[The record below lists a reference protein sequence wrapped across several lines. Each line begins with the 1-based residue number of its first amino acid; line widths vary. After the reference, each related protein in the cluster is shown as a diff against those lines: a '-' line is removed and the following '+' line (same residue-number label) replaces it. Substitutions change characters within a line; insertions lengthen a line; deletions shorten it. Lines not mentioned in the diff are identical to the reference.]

1 MSKQVKVGSRL
12 VGDGQPIYFIGEIG
26 LNHNGSLDICKQL
39 IDVAVLARC
48 DAVKFQKR
56 TPEICVPPDQRDKL
70 RETPW
75 GTMTYMDYR
84 HKIEFG
90 ESEYG
95 EIAKYCADKKI
106 DWMASCWDEPSVD
119 LIDRLDPVG
128 HKVASAS
135 LTDDALLKKMAA
147 TGRPMF
153 LSTGMSTMEEIKHAV
168 SVLSDAPLLIAHST
182 SAYPCASK
190 ELNLRMIRSLN
201 DIFDAPIGYSGH
213 EVGLTTTMGAVG
225 LGATFVERHITLD
238 RTMWGSDHAASIEP
252 LGLQKL
258 VRDIRDLELALG
270 NGVKQVYESEIPL
283 KQKLRRV

>member
-106 DWMASCWDEPSVD
+106 D
-119 LIDRLDPVG
+119 
-128 HKVASAS
+128 
-135 LTDDALLKKMAA
+135 
-147 TGRPMF
+147 
-153 LSTGMSTMEEIKHAV
+153 
-168 SVLSDAPLLIAHST
+168 
-182 SAYPCASK
+182 
-190 ELNLRMIRSLN
+190 
-201 DIFDAPIGYSGH
+201 
-213 EVGLTTTMGAVG
+213 
-225 LGATFVERHITLD
+225 
-238 RTMWGSDHAASIEP
+238 
-252 LGLQKL
+252 
-258 VRDIRDLELALG
+258 
-270 NGVKQVYESEIPL
+270 
-283 KQKLRRV
+283 